1 MAIINGKKPL
11 RMSDMTVESIMTSNV
26 FTLTPAMSLR
36 DAIMVLLRNKISGAP
51 VLDSNSRVI
60 SVVSEGNM
68 LKIAAFEGLDAT
80 IQSCLDQLV
89 KPSKIISVRKTD
101 SVLDAYK
108 LFLTNP
114 VKRLIVMDTTGKLQG
129 VVSRS
134 NILKVFLQI
143 GAAS

>member
-1 MAIINGKKPL
+1 
-11 RMSDMTVESIMTSNV
+11 
-26 FTLTPAMSLR
+26 
-36 DAIMVLLRNKISGAP
+36 MVLLRNKISGAP